1 MRTKEFE
8 PDDVAEAAMRVFW
21 ELGYSTTPV
30 QHLVEGTGLSF
41 YEAPVQGGRQPGDQ
55 PQLIVL
61 AGCPKHRAPEAA

>member
-41 YEAPVQGGRQPGDQ
+41 YEAPVKAPGS
-55 PQLIVL
+55 P
-61 AGCPKHRAPEAA
+61 GTNRN